1 MNQQFSE
8 QSPTTKLYPW
18 DALLGQLR
26 TTLPDIA
33 ELRAAHDANNAQDAH
48 AALVESERRFRKL
61 VQNSS
66 DAITLVDAHGT
77 VLFSNDGLSK
87 AVGLPPDDRLGWD
100 VFQAIHP
107 DDVSYARRWFNEL
120 LCEPGSQ
127 LRAQLRLWR
136 RDGTWRW
143 CDIEGANLLAEAGV
157 RAVVTNA
164 RDVTDQKNMEEALR
178 ENEQRYR
185 KLVEDATDA
194 IFTVDL
200 LGQLTSTNSAGEKL
214 SGYSRQEI
222 LCMNIRELAPPEH
235 MAAIEEAVQAQ
246 LGGGYPAPLELELA
260 GRGGGRTAIEVSLR
274 LQFKNGVPAGF
285 QGIARD
291 ISERKRN
298 ERLEHHRRE
307 ALEMVAQNQ
316 PLEAVLSRLM
326 EMIEH
331 YYPET
336 TACVSLVDE
345 LPSAGYESQR
355 REALLQGRQGH
366 VAVPIRAYD
375 GRVLGAL
382 EIYRRQARPLN
393 EAEQVFLDGQAKL
406 ASIALEHRQIT
417 NRLAYQAQHD
427 SLTGL
432 PNRAL
437 QEDRLQQAIALARRQ
452 GKMAAVV
459 YLDLDRFKLVND
471 SLGHGVGDI
480 LLVQVAQRLQS
491 AMREADTLARTGGD
505 EFTAVLVG
513 VEDSREAELVGER
526 LVAAMEKPFPIEDR
540 ELFMGVS
547 VGIALFPEDGE
558 DAATLQK
565 NADVAM
571 YIAKSRGKKR
581 FQRFSREMN
590 SAASERLEIE
600 SHLHRALDRQ
610 ELMLYYQPQFHV
622 ASGEL
627 AGMEALMRW
636 NHPKRGLLLPGR
648 FISLAEDS
656 GLIIPMSV
664 WLLDEACR
672 QNRLWQDAGYP
683 PVRIAVNVSALQ
695 FTRSHLVETVA
706 AALHKHRIEPR
717 LLDLELTEGM
727 LMRDIADS
735 ARQISDL
742 RALGVNISIDDF
754 GTGYSSLSYLQR
766 LPIDNLKI
774 DKCFVE
780 DMQRPH
786 SAQPLLE
793 AVVGL
798 AHSMKMT
805 ATAEGV
811 ETDGE
816 LAVLRALGCDQ
827 VQGYLFGRPGPP
839 RQAEAFLLAGSS
851 PCPTVHPAYLLSG
864 SSTGREL
871 GGRFTLPASASSIET
886 S

>member
-1 MNQQFSE
+1 MNHQSAE
-8 QSPTTKLYPW
+8 QSPTTEVYQW
-18 DALLGQLR
+18 DALRGHHLR
-26 TTLPDIA
+26 D
-33 ELRAAHDANNAQDAH
+33 AQDEH
-48 AALVESERRFRKL
+48 GALVESEKLFRKL

-66 DAITLVDAHGT
+66 DAITLLDARGI

-87 AVGLPPDDRLGWD
+87 TLDLPPEERLGRD
-100 VFQAIHP
+100 VFETIHP
-107 DDVSYARRWFNEL
+107 DDVSYARRLFGEL

-127 LRAQLRLWR
+127 LRAQLRLR
-136 RDGTWRW
+136 RHDGSWRW
-143 CDIEGANLLAEAGV
+143 CDIEGTNLLEEPGV

-200 LGQLTSTNSAGEKL
+200 LGQLTSTNSAGEIL

-222 LCMNIRELAPPEH
+222 LCMNVRELAPPEH
-235 MAAIEEAVQAQ
+235 LAAMQEAVQAQ
-246 LGGGYPAPLELELA
+246 LGGVHPAPLELELVA
-260 GRGGGRTAIEVSLR
+260 RGGGRTAIEVSLR

-316 PLEAVLSRLM
+316 PLEAVLHRLM

-331 YYPET
+331 CYPET

-345 LPSAGYESQR
+345 HPSPRYESQR
-355 REALLQGRQGH
+355 QEALTQGRQGH

-382 EIYRRQARPLN
+382 EIYRRQARPLK

-459 YLDLDRFKLVND
+459 YLDLDRFKLIND
-471 SLGHGVGDI
+471 SLGHGVGDL
-480 LLVQVAQRLQS
+480 LLVQVAQRLRS
-491 AMREADTLARTGGD
+491 AVREADTLARTGGD

-513 VEDSREAELVGER
+513 VEDPREVEVLGER
-526 LVAAMEKPFPIEDR
+526 LVAAMEKPFPIQDR
-540 ELFMGVS
+540 ELFVSIS
-547 VGIALFPEDGE
+547 VGVAIFPQDG
-558 DAATLQK
+558 DDSATLQK

-571 YIAKSRGKKR
+571 YVAKSRGKNR

-600 SHLHRALDRQ
+600 SHLHRALGRQ
-610 ELMLYYQPQFHV
+610 ELTLYYQPQFHV

-636 NHPKRGLLLPGR
+636 NHPKWGLLLPGR

-672 QNRLWQDAGYP
+672 QSRLWQDAGYP

-695 FTRSHLVETVA
+695 FTRAHLVETVA
-706 AALHKHRIEPR
+706 AALHRHRIEPR
-717 LLDLELTEGM
+717 FLDLELTEGM

-735 ARQISDL
+735 AHQISDL

-774 DKCFVE
+774 DRCFVE
-780 DMQRPH
+780 DMQRPD
-786 SAQPLLE
+786 STQPLVQ

-798 AHSMKMT
+798 AHSMRMT

-811 ETDGE
+811 ETESE
-816 LAVLRALGCDQ
+816 LAVLHALGCDE
-827 VQGYLFGRPGPP
+827 VQGYLLGRPRPP
-839 RQAEAFLLAGSS
+839 RQAEAFLRTRAA
-851 PCPTVHPAYLLSG
+851 HLLSG

-871 GGRFTLPASASSIET
+871 GGRVTLPARASSIEI

>member
-1 MNQQFSE
+1 VNQQSAE
-8 QSPTTKLYPW
+8 QSPTTKVYPW
-18 DALLGQLR
+18 DAQLLR
-26 TTLPDIA
+26 R
-33 ELRAAHDANNAQDAH
+33 RAQYVHDAQDAH
-48 AALVESERRFRKL
+48 AALVQSEKLFRKL

-66 DAITLVDAHGT
+66 DAITLLDAHGI

-87 AVGLPPDDRLGWD
+87 TLNLPPEERIGRD

-107 DDVSYARRWFNEL
+107 DDVSYARRLFGEL

-127 LRAQLRLWR
+127 LRAQLRLR
-136 RDGTWRW
+136 RHDGSWRW
-143 CDIEGANLLAEAGV
+143 CDIEATNLLEEPGV

-200 LGQLTSTNSAGEKL
+200 LGQLTSTNSAGEIL
-214 SGYSRQEI
+214 CGYSRPEI
-222 LCMNIRELAPPEH
+222 LCMNVRELAPPEDL
-235 MAAIEEAVQAQ
+235 AALHEAVQAQ
-246 LGGGYPAPLELELA
+246 LGGGHPAPLELDLVV
-260 GRGGGRTAIEVSLR
+260 RGGGRTAIEVSVR

-298 ERLEHHRRE
+298 ERVEHHRRE

-316 PLEAVLSRLM
+316 PLEAVLHHLM

-331 YYPET
+331 CYPET
-336 TACVSLVDE
+336 TACISLVDE
-345 LPSAGYESQR
+345 DPSAWYESQR
-355 REALLQGRQGH
+355 QAARTQGRQGH
-366 VAVPIRAYD
+366 LAVPIRAYD

-382 EIYRRQARPLN
+382 EIYRRQARPLK

-437 QEDRLQQAIALARRQ
+437 QEDRLQQAIALARQQ

-459 YLDLDRFKLVND
+459 YLDLDRFKLIND
-471 SLGHGVGDI
+471 SLGHGVGDM
-480 LLVQVAQRLQS
+480 LLVQAAQRLQS
-491 AMREADTLARTGGD
+491 VVREADTLARTGGD

-513 VEDSREAELVGER
+513 IEDPWEVEVVGER

-540 ELFMGVS
+540 ELFVSVS
-547 VGIALFPEDGE
+547 VGIAIFPQDG
-558 DAATLQK
+558 DDSATLQK

-571 YIAKSRGKKR
+571 YVAKSRGKNR

-600 SHLHRALDRQ
+600 SHLHRALGRQ
-610 ELMLYYQPQFHV
+610 ELTLHYQPQFHV

-636 NHPKRGLLLPGR
+636 NHPKWGLLLPGR

-672 QNRLWQDAGYP
+672 QSRLWQDAGFP

-695 FTRSHLVETVA
+695 FTRAHLVETVA

-717 LLDLELTEGM
+717 FLDLELTEGM
-727 LMRDIADS
+727 VMRDIADS
-735 ARQISDL
+735 AQQISAL
-742 RALGVNISIDDF
+742 RDLGVNISIDDF

-774 DKCFVE
+774 DRCFVE
-780 DMQRPH
+780 DMQRP
-786 SAQPLLE
+786 SSTQPLVQ

-798 AHSMKMT
+798 AHSMSMT

-811 ETDGE
+811 ETERE
-816 LAVLRALGCDQ
+816 LAVLHALGCDE
-827 VQGYLFGRPGPP
+827 VQGYLLGRPGPP
-839 RQAEAFLLAGSS
+839 GQAEAFLRAR
-851 PCPTVHPAYLLSG
+851 PAHLLSG
-864 SSTGREL
+864 SSTGSEL
-871 GGRFTLPASASSIET
+871 GGRLTLPASASSIEI

>member
-1 MNQQFSE
+1 VNQQSEE
-8 QSPTTKLYPW
+8 QSPTTNLYQMPHRR
-18 DALLGQLR
+18 DQ
-26 TTLPDIA
+26 
-33 ELRAAHDANNAQDAH
+33 
-48 AALVESERRFRKL
+48 AALAAQAALDAQNTLVQSEKLFRKL

-66 DAITLVDAHGT
+66 DAIILLDARGI

-87 AVGLPPDDRLGWD
+87 TLDLLPKERLGRD

-107 DDVSYARRWFNEL
+107 DDVSYARRLFSEL

-127 LRAQLRLWR
+127 LRAQLRLR
-136 RDGTWRW
+136 RYDGSWRW
-143 CDIEGANLLAEAGV
+143 CDIEATNLLEEPGV
-157 RAVVTNA
+157 RAIVTNA

-200 LGQLTSTNSAGEKL
+200 LGQLTSTNSAGEML

-222 LCMNIRELAPPEH
+222 LCMNVRNLAPPEH
-235 MAAIEEAVQAQ
+235 LAAMQEAIQAQ
-246 LGGGYPAPLELELA
+246 LAGGRPAPVELELVMRD
-260 GRGGGRTAIEVSLR
+260 GRRTAIEVSLR

-298 ERLEHHRRE
+298 ERLEQHRRE

-316 PLEAVLSRLM
+316 PLEDVLQRLV
-326 EMIEH
+326 EMIERC
-331 YYPET
+331 YPET

-345 LPSAGYESQR
+345 YPSARYEAQR
-355 REALLQGRQGH
+355 QDALIQGRQGH

-382 EIYRRQARPLN
+382 EIYRRQARPLK

-437 QEDRLQQAIALARRQ
+437 QEDRLQQAIALARQ
-452 GKMAAVV
+452 QAKMAAVI
-459 YLDLDRFKLVND
+459 YLDLDRFKLIND
-471 SLGHGVGDI
+471 SLGHAIGDM
-480 LLVQVAQRLQS
+480 LLVQAAQRLQS
-491 AMREADTLARTGGD
+491 VVREADTLARTGGD

-513 VEDSREAELVGER
+513 IEDARQVEIVGER
-526 LVAAMEKPFPIEDR
+526 LVAAMEKPFSIEDR
-540 ELFMGVS
+540 ELFVSLS
-547 VGIALFPEDGE
+547 VGIAIFPQDG
-558 DAATLQK
+558 DDSATLQK

-571 YIAKSRGKKR
+571 YVAKSRGKNR

-610 ELMLYYQPQFHV
+610 ELTLYYQPQFHV

-636 NHPKRGLLLPGR
+636 HHPKWGLLLPGR
-648 FISLAEDS
+648 FISLAEES

-672 QNRLWQDAGYP
+672 QSRLWQDAGYP
-683 PVRIAVNVSALQ
+683 PVKIAVNVSALQ
-695 FTRSHLVETVA
+695 FTRAHLVETVA

-717 LLDLELTEGM
+717 FLDLELTEGM

-735 ARQISDL
+735 AQQISDL

-774 DKCFVE
+774 DRCFVE
-780 DMQRPH
+780 DMQRPD
-786 SAQPLLE
+786 STQPLLQ

-811 ETDGE
+811 ETERE
-816 LAVLRALGCDQ
+816 LAVLHALGCDE
-827 VQGYLFGRPGPP
+827 VQGYLLGRPGPP
-839 RQAEAFLLAGSS
+839 PHAEEFLRAR
-851 PCPTVHPAYLLSG
+851 TYLPG

-871 GGRFTLPASASSIET
+871 GGRLTLPDNASSIEM